1 MTVPMRLRGRLAPLV
16 AAAGLW
22 LLATGPTETAEEV
35 EPSKT
40 LFYILGGL
48 AAVWAIVL
56 FALGMRSADFPGSA
70 GAQRGVI
77 AISVL
82 LVLGAM
88 ASSVLTA

>member
-1 MTVPMRLRGRLAPLV
+1 ML
-16 AAAGLW
+16 AAAFTLFADS
-22 LLATGPTETAEEV
+22 LTIAAETAEEV

-40 LFYILGGL
+40 AFYVLGGL

-56 FALGMRSADFPGSA
+56 FALGMRSSDFPGSA

-77 AISVL
+77 LVSVL